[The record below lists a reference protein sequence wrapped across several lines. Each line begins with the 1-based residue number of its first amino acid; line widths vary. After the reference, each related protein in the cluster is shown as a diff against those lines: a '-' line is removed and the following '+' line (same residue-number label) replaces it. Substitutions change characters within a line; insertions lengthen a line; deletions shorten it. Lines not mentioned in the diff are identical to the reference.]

1 MIPAVPATWPCPRCQ
16 RRVPL
21 REAACFCGC
30 PREEA
35 EREQRQ
41 QRQRSAA
48 QPTRELVLMLVLVGL
63 LGWVLV
69 RQRPEPEP
77 EPVPLAT
84 VRVRP
89 PSPDLGDARPIPSA
103 TPLEPDSS
111 PSATPLAAVPVP
123 AAPALAAPAAPA
135 PEATPA
141 SELARQELR
150 SAYAALAPEAQ
161 RLERVLSDY
170 QQRCLGSPV
179 GVVIINCD
187 QMQGWLTDSARR
199 IQEGLAT
206 AEERARRSRA
216 LPGDVRALREEL
228 GVAGWEELAAR
239 ALTAR

>member
-1 MIPAVPATWPCPRCQ
+1 M
-16 RRVPL
+16 PL

-48 QPTRELVLMLVLVGL
+48 QPTRELALMLVLVGL
-63 LGWVLV
+63 AGWALV

-77 EPVPLAT
+77 GPGPAVP

-89 PSPDLGDARPIPSA
+89 PSPALGDDRPIPSP

-111 PSATPLAAVPVP
+111 PPAAPLPPTPVP
-123 AAPALAAPAAPA
+123 AAPALAATATPA

-161 RLERVLSDY
+161 RLERILSDY
-170 QQRCLGSPV
+170 QQSCVGMPV
-179 GVVIINCD
+179 GVVIVNCD
-187 QMQGWLTDSARR
+187 QMQGWLAASGRR
-199 IQEGLAT
+199 IREGLAT

-228 GVAGWEELAAR
+228 GVAGWEKLAAR
-239 ALTAR
+239 ALAAR

>member
-35 EREQRQ
+35 EREQRE

-48 QPTRELVLMLVLVGL
+48 QPTRELFLVLLLVGL
-63 LGWVLV
+63 AGWVIV
-69 RQRPEPEP
+69 RQRPEPQP
-77 EPVPLAT
+77 EPAPVAP
-84 VRVRP
+84 VRLRRP
-89 PSPDLGDARPIPSA
+89 APEPRDTQPISSPTLP
-103 TPLEPDSS
+103 EPDSS
-111 PSATPLAAVPVP
+111 SPATPLPATPVP
-123 AAPALAAPAAPA
+123 AAPAPAATAAPA

-141 SELARQELR
+141 AELARQDLR

-170 QQRCLGSPV
+170 RQRCLGTPV
-179 GVVIINCD
+179 GVVIVNCD
-187 QMQGWLTDSARR
+187 QMQGWLTESARR
-199 IQEGLAT
+199 IQAGLAT

-239 ALTAR
+239 ALAAR

>member
-1 MIPAVPATWPCPRCQ
+1 M
-16 RRVPL
+16 PL

-30 PREEA
+30 QREEA

-63 LGWVLV
+63 TGWVLV
-69 RQRPEPEP
+69 RQRREPEP
-77 EPVPLAT
+77 DPVPVVP

-89 PSPDLGDARPIPSA
+89 PSPGLGDARPTPSPILPEPGPPSPA
-103 TPLEPDSS
+103 EPPPTTP
-111 PSATPLAAVPVP
+111 AP
-123 AAPALAAPAAPA
+123 AAPAPAATATPA

-141 SELARQELR
+141 SELARQDLR

-161 RLERVLSDY
+161 RLDRILSDY
-170 QQRCLGSPV
+170 QQRCLGTPV
-179 GVVIINCD
+179 GVVIVNCD

-239 ALTAR
+239 ALAAR